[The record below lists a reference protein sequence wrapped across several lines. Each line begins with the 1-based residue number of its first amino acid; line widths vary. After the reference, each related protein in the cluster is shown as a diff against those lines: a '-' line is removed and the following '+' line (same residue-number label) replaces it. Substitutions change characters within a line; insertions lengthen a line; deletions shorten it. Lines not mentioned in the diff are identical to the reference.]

1 MLPHAGLIIPLYV
14 VLAKYHLTNTL
25 TGVILTYMTFV
36 LPFAVWTLRGFIL
49 GIPKELEEAAMVD
62 GSSRLG
68 AFVRILL
75 PLVAPGLVATSV
87 FAFITTWNEYI
98 FASVLLSDQSNQ
110 TITVWLS
117 YFYGDQPEHGLGRA
131 DGRVDADRDPGD
143 RVLPARAAE
152 DHVRAHGR
160 RRAWMSD
167 RAPAFQ
173 PLIPRP
179 LAVAPE
185 RGSFELGPRARI
197 VVAAT
202 SPRPPTSGASSLG
215 SCGPPRGYA
224 LPVVRAPRAAAAG
237 DLVLSLAPGDRS
249 LGKEGYRLY
258 VDEERALRSSPAARP
273 GSSGGRRRS
282 GSSCRRGSSPVSPL
296 PGRGSLPRGTI
307 HDRPRFAWR
316 GLMLDVAR
324 HFFGVE
330 EVERL
335 VDEMTLYKLNRLH
348 LHLTDDQGW
357 RVAIRSWPNLTRL
370 GARSAV
376 GGGSGGHLTQRQYAR
391 IVAYA
396 RRRFVDVVPEIDMP
410 GHVNAV
416 LASYGRLT
424 ADDVAPAPYT
434 GIEVG
439 FSSLAIRKELTY
451 AFIDD
456 VVREVAALTPG
467 PYLHIGGDEA
477 LSTDPADY
485 RFFVERVQRIVR
497 AHGKRMV
504 GWEETARARLRR
516 TSVAQ
521 HWHDAALART
531 RRRAGREARALARD
545 ADVPRHEV
553 HARPPRSGL
562 SWAGTTD
569 VRQAYDWDPA
579 TLLDGVSDRDL
590 LGIEAAL
597 WSETID
603 DRAGLD
609 HLAFPRLLGHAE
621 LGWSPAEGRAWRDY
635 RLRLAAH
642 GARLAARGVGFHA
655 APEIPWAS

>member
-1 MLPHAGLIIPLYV
+1 
-14 VLAKYHLTNTL
+14 
-25 TGVILTYMTFV
+25 
-36 LPFAVWTLRGFIL
+36 
-49 GIPKELEEAAMVD
+49 
-62 GSSRLG
+62 
-68 AFVRILL
+68 
-75 PLVAPGLVATSV
+75 
-87 FAFITTWNEYI
+87 
-98 FASVLLSDQSNQ
+98 
-110 TITVWLS
+110 
-117 YFYGDQPEHGLGRA
+117 
-131 DGRVDADRDPGD
+131 
-143 RVLPARAAE
+143 
-152 DHVRAHGR
+152 
-160 RRAWMSD
+160 MSD
-167 RAPAFQ
+167 RAPSFP

-185 RGSFELGPRARI
+185 RGMFELGPRARI
-197 VVAAT
+197 VVADPSAETTDVGRLLAAALRPAT
-202 SPRPPTSGASSLG
+202 G
-215 SCGPPRGYA
+215 SA
-224 LPVVRAPRAAAAG
+224 LPVVRTARTVEPG
-237 DLVLSLAPGDRS
+237 DLVLTLVPGDRA
-249 LGKEGYRLY
+249 LGEEGYRLR
-258 VDEERALRSSPAARP
+258 VDDRVAIAARRP
-273 GSSGGRRRS
+273 AGLFWGTQTLRQLLPPAIESRE
-282 GSSCRRGSSPVSPL
+282 PVAGPWL
-296 PGRGSLPRGTI
+296 VPRGMI

-330 EVERL
+330 ELERL

-357 RVAIRSWPNLTRL
+357 RLAIRSWPNLTRL

-376 GGGSGGHLTQRQYAR
+376 GGGVGGHLTQRQYAR

-410 GHVNAV
+410 GHVNAA

-424 ADDVAPAPYT
+424 ADGIAPAQYT
-434 GIEVG
+434 GIDVG

-451 AFIDD
+451 VFVDD

-497 AHGKRMV
+497 AHGKRMI
-504 GWEETARARLRR
+504 GWEETARVRLRR

-521 HWHDAALART
+521 HWHDAALARNAVEQGAKLVLSPAT
-531 RRRAGREARALARD
+531 RTYLD
-545 ADVPRHEV
+545 MKYTPSST
-553 HARPPRSGL
+553 PGL

-642 GARLAARGVGFHA
+642 GARLGARGVGFHA